1 MNKIILLFSLISLD
15 AALESTQM
23 QWDIDNE
30 LISIHLSS
38 ALNNRPQYETLGN
51 N

>member
-30 LISIHLSS
+30 LISI
-38 ALNNRPQYETLGN
+38 Y
-51 N
+51 